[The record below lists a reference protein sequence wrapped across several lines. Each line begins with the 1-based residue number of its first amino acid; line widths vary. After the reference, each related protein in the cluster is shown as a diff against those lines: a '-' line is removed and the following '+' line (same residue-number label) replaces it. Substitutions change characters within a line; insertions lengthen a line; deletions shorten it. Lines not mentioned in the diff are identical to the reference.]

1 MQHELIG
8 ISRHRIGVDGEGVTT
23 LVAYHGC
30 PLRCRYSLNQRALQD
45 DGVWRTLSTEQLIL
59 KSATKPFNV
68 FLACTRPLITE
79 LTDDL
84 N

>member
-1 MQHELIG
+1 MKEK
-8 ISRHRIGVDGEGVTT
+8 
-23 LVAYHGC
+23 Y
-30 PLRCRYSLNQRALQD
+30 YYF
-45 DGVWRTLSTEQLIL
+45 L